1 MYVCVCVGGGD
12 TDSGPHACFADCTIF
27 TGPMLPTDTRQGA
40 VSPEQAAPESSVS
53 LAGLA
58 FITEAGDGESGC

>member
-1 MYVCVCVGGGD
+1 
-12 TDSGPHACFADCTIF
+12 
-27 TGPMLPTDTRQGA
+27 MLPTDTQQGA
-40 VSPEQAAPESSVS
+40 VSPEQAAPDSSVS